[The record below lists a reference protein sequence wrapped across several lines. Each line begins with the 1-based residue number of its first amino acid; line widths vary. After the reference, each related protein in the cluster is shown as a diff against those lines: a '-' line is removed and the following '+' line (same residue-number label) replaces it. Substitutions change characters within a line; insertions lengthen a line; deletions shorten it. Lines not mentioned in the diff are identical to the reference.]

1 MLHSRVLFAVTL
13 ISLLWFEGS
22 ATTATQDNGKRSA
35 NPNASAPQISSISR
49 RAGQVDPEAEY
60 QLGALYMTG
69 TNVPL
74 DYRQALTWYRRAA
87 EQNYPDA
94 EFSLGYMYEQGEGV
108 NRDYREA
115 KRYYTAAAQQGH
127 ATAEN
132 NLGSLYEHGK

>member
-1 MLHSRVLFAVTL
+1 
-13 ISLLWFEGS
+13 
-22 ATTATQDNGKRSA
+22 
-35 NPNASAPQISSISR
+35 
-49 RAGQVDPEAEY
+49 
-60 QLGALYMTG
+60 MTG